1 MKHVQWGGETHV
13 FWKGLAMDENVA
25 KAKALWRAE
34 GGNAAQEC
42 KSAGRDPVARRAFT
56 SAGAMAVAFLLI
68 GATVTPLCAQT
79 YPNKPIRFIVPFPP
93 GATDLVARIVGS
105 ALAERLGQP
114 VVTENRVGAGGLI
127 GVEFAA
133 KARPDG
139 YTIVIGS
146 AGALA
151 CSPSLYQN
159 LNFNP
164 IKDFAPISLVAQTN
178 WLLFV
183 RASHPISTLK
193 ELVAHARANPGKLNY
208 GTSGVGATPHLAGEL
223 FKSVTKIDI
232 VHVPYKGG
240 GPALIGLMGGEVDLQ
255 VTNLP
260 TVLPQLEAGRVRALA
275 VLHSERLPLLPD
287 VPAVREAGVEACEVT
302 SCEVTGWYGIL
313 APAGTPRDIVNRL
326 NAEWVRSA
334 AMPNTRE
341 QIQKAGL
348 DPLAGTRAQFS
359 ELIETET
366 VRWAKIIKGANIS
379 LDFPGK

>member
-1 MKHVQWGGETHV
+1 
-13 FWKGLAMDENVA
+13 MDENAA
-25 KAKALWRAE
+25 KATAWRRAE
-34 GGNAAQEC
+34 GGNAARPC
-42 KSAGRDPVARRAFT
+42 KPAGRDLAARRASIT
-56 SAGAMAVAFLLI
+56 AVAVSVAFLFM
-68 GATVTPLCAQT
+68 ATTVTPLCAQT

-114 VVTENRVGAGGLI
+114 VVIDNRPGAGGLI
-127 GVEFAA
+127 GIESAA

-151 CSPSLYQN
+151 CSPSLYKN
-159 LNFNP
+159 LNFTP
-164 IKDFAPISLVAQTN
+164 IKDFAPLSLVAQTH

-183 RASHPISTLK
+183 RTSHPINTLK

-208 GTSGVGATPHLAGEL
+208 GTSGVGTTPHLAGEL
-223 FKSVTKIDI
+223 FKSVTRISI

-240 GPALIGLMGGEVDLQ
+240 GLALIGLIGGEVDLQ

-260 TVLPQLEAGRVRALA
+260 TVLAQIEAGKVRALT

-287 VPAVREAGVEACEVT
+287 VPAVRETGVEACEVT

-313 APAGTPRDIVNRL
+313 APARTPREIVVRL
-326 NAEWVRSA
+326 SAEWGRSA
-334 AMPNTRE
+334 AMASTRD
-341 QIQKAGL
+341 QIKKAGL
-348 DPLAGTRAQFS
+348 DPLAGTPTQFS
-359 ELIETET
+359 ELLETET
-366 VRWAKIIKGANIS
+366 VRWAKIIKAANIR
-379 LDFPGK
+379 LDLPGR